1 MTENFHMTMQSL
13 APAATSRYDELLE
26 PVSDAFA
33 CGDDLE
39 YDPAFIMLQAAV
51 APSAPVQY
59 GDFVETPASVNWAE
73 AERECEAMLARTKD
87 LRVAIILLRA
97 AVRLRGAAGLRD
109 GMVFLQALL
118 ERYGNG
124 LHPLPYFD
132 GQWDPI
138 TFANALAALAD
149 AEGALTDVREIPL
162 PKAAGVQLQ
171 LRDIEKAMA
180 MPRQKDALSPESVTR
195 MLKELAARGEAVVLA
210 LGDAHVRLA
219 QIAAWAA
226 SGLKADAPNLD
237 PLSRLLQPFSEMDR
251 LVEAAPPAQSTAPV
265 AEMRAVGSGTI
276 APSSE
281 PSTAPE
287 IPKPIA
293 HATTMAASH
302 TAPAAP
308 IAPTLDRWTALATMR
323 QVREWFE
330 DNEPSSPVTVMLREA
345 ERMVG
350 KRFSELAQS
359 IPLELLSKWD
369 AVDN

>member
-1 MTENFHMTMQSL
+1 MTENLPMTMQNL
-13 APAATSRYDELLE
+13 APAATSRYDDLLE
-26 PVSDAFA
+26 PVSDAAA

-73 AERECEAMLARTKD
+73 AERECEALLARTKD

-118 ERYGNG
+118 ERYGSR

-132 GQWDPI
+132 GEWDPV

-149 AEGALTDVREIPL
+149 AEGALADVREIPL
-162 PKAAGVQLQ
+162 PKAAGAQLQ
-171 LRDIEKAMA
+171 LRDIEKALA
-180 MPRQKDALSPESVTR
+180 MPRQKDALAPESVTR

-210 LGDAHVRLA
+210 LGEAHGRLA
-219 QIAAWAA
+219 QIAAWAT
-226 SGLKADAPNLD
+226 SGLKADAPNLA
-237 PLSRLLQPFSEMDR
+237 PLSRLLQPFSEIDR
-251 LVEAAPPAQSTAPV
+251 LVEPAPAAQPPAPV
-265 AEMRAVGSGTI
+265 AEMQAGRAS
-276 APSSE
+276 APDL
-281 PSTAPE
+281 PNPV
-287 IPKPIA
+287 PR
-293 HATTMAASH
+293 ATTPPPHAAPTATTVP
-302 TAPAAP
+302 TAPAM
-308 IAPTLDRWTALATMR
+308 DRWTALATIR

-359 IPLELLSKWD
+359 IPLDLLAKWD

>member
-1 MTENFHMTMQSL
+1 MTENFPMTMHNL
-13 APAATSRYDELLE
+13 APAATSRYDDLLE
-26 PVSDAFA
+26 PASDASA

-73 AERECEAMLARTKD
+73 AERECEALLARTKD

-97 AVRLRGAAGLRD
+97 AVRQRGAAGLRD
-109 GMVFLQALL
+109 GMVFLQSLL
-118 ERYGNG
+118 ERYGSG

-149 AEGALTDVREIPL
+149 AEGALADVREIPL
-162 PKAAGVQLQ
+162 PKAAGAQLQ
-171 LRDIEKAMA
+171 LRDIEKALA
-180 MPRQKDALSPESVTR
+180 LPRQKDALSPESVTR

-210 LGDAHVRLA
+210 LGEAHARLA
-219 QIAAWAA
+219 QIAAWAE

-237 PLSRLLQPFSEMDR
+237 PLSRLLQPFSEIER
-251 LVEAAPPAQSTAPV
+251 LVEAVPPAQSTAPV
-265 AEMRAVGSGTI
+265 AETRAGRSSAI
-276 APSSE
+276 APS
-281 PSTAPE
+281 TATD
-287 IPKPIA
+287 IPKPIEY
-293 HATTMAASH
+293 ATT
-302 TAPAAP
+302 TAAP
-308 IAPTLDRWTALATMR
+308 HTPPPPALTMDRWTALATMR

>member
-1 MTENFHMTMQSL
+1 MTEKFPMTMQTL
-13 APAATSRYDELLE
+13 APAATSRYDDLLE
-26 PVSDAFA
+26 PVSDASA

-73 AERECEAMLARTKD
+73 AERECEALLARSKD

-109 GMVFLQALL
+109 GMGFLQALL

-132 GQWDPI
+132 DEWDPM

-149 AEGALTDVREIPL
+149 AEGVLADVRDIPL
-162 PKAAGVQLQ
+162 PKAAGAQLQ
-171 LRDIEKAMA
+171 LRDIEKALA
-180 MPRQKDALSPESVTR
+180 TPRHKDALAPESVTR

-210 LGDAHVRLA
+210 LGEAHARLA
-219 QIAAWAA
+219 RISAWAA
-226 SGLKADAPNLD
+226 SGLKADAPDLA
-237 PLSRLLQPFSEMDR
+237 PLSRLLQPFSEIDR
-251 LVEAAPPAQSTAPV
+251 LVEPTPPLQPPAPVPDTQAGRSGGITPPSAPDIATPALRAIAATAATAATAPLAVSAAPK
-265 AEMRAVGSGTI
+265 M
-276 APSSE
+276 
-281 PSTAPE
+281 
-287 IPKPIA
+287 
-293 HATTMAASH
+293 
-302 TAPAAP
+302 
-308 IAPTLDRWTALATMR
+308 DRWTALATMR

-359 IPLELLSKWD
+359 IPLDLLSKWD
-369 AVDN
+369 AVDD